1 MGSEQRPF
9 TRPAGAGGLFRLP
22 SSPLFLGLLPVF
34 SGQARLGDLSEET
47 VLPDGA
53 DTNATGLVRSTDS
66 RTFVISQEPCAGA
79 ETSANLL
86 GEKPEE
92 ESLDL
97 RTAVLR
103 RFGPVGLKHLL
114 GVFVAAEDA
123 GADSPLPG
131 GFVLDLNRHL
141 DRLGYKRSKI
151 VAGQKAH
158 AESHLTEARSVL
170 RLLCSSTLA
179 QEIRLGPRR
188 GTTIRIRFLLD
199 EAASE
204 AWHETNAKGELVRE
218 RALLREQIFL
228 RVNPYLYSTALR
240 GERDQQAFYTY
251 QLRQLVRENAEQRPW
266 VLILGTAL
274 PVRFGL
280 NGGTPVRES
289 VRAILEMGGISAG
302 DPEVRAHVEQALKYM
317 VEQGYLGAFETKRYR
332 YEVEL
337 RQALTATPE
346 RPPRPRL
353 VVKSTEP
360 ADIDWEE
367 TWRMEPP
374 HYLPELLH
382 RASHPPVLE
391 ANQSDLARASS
402 VQQPMLPGL
411 EGTAEN
417 VADGEVLRL
426 LRERLGLSQGQL
438 ARTLGYTQA
447 AISMAEAG
455 KRPKMAGK
463 ILEAA
468 RRLRP
473 GGASYS
479 TKIP

>member
-1 MGSEQRPF
+1 
-9 TRPAGAGGLFRLP
+9 
-22 SSPLFLGLLPVF
+22 
-34 SGQARLGDLSEET
+34 
-47 VLPDGA
+47 
-53 DTNATGLVRSTDS
+53 
-66 RTFVISQEPCAGA
+66 
-79 ETSANLL
+79 
-86 GEKPEE
+86 
-92 ESLDL
+92 
-97 RTAVLR
+97 
-103 RFGPVGLKHLL
+103 
-114 GVFVAAEDA
+114 
-123 GADSPLPG
+123 
-131 GFVLDLNRHL
+131 
-141 DRLGYKRSKI
+141 
-151 VAGQKAH
+151 
-158 AESHLTEARSVL
+158 L
-170 RLLCSSTLA
+170 RLLCGLTLV

-204 AWHETNAKGELVRE
+204 AWHETNAKGEPLRE
-218 RALLREQIFL
+218 RALLREQVFL

-251 QLRQLVRENAEQRPW
+251 QLRKLVRENAELRPW

-280 NGGTPVRES
+280 NGGTPVCDS
-289 VRAILEMGGISAG
+289 VRAVLAMGAASAG
-302 DPEVRAHVEQALKYM
+302 DPEVRAQVEQALKYM
-317 VEQGYLGAFETKRYR
+317 VEQGYLGAFETERYR
-332 YEVEL
+332 YEVEVH
-337 RQALTATPE
+337 QALTATPE

-353 VVKSTEP
+353 VVKSAEP
-360 ADIDWEE
+360 AGNDWDE

-382 RASHPPVLE
+382 RASRAPVLE
-391 ANQSDLARASS
+391 GSQTDLARAAPFK
-402 VQQPMLPGL
+402 QPMLPGL
-411 EGTAEN
+411 EGTAERA
-417 VADGEVLRL
+417 ADGEVLRL

-473 GGASYS
+473 GGSGHNAEM
-479 TKIP
+479 P